1 MKKKIEK
8 EQKRKKK
15 KKRKKTFRIIQFFLF
30 FVVDCAILYQVLVIQ
45 CGVLKFENFCFSVI
59 ERVFSPRRN
68 NSDSQHSQLYV

>member
-30 FVVDCAILYQVLVIQ
+30 FVVDCAILYQVVIQ